1 MDIKQLENIFEEWTK
16 WYNNEI
22 SRKAKMFPVLID
34 GNVEYIS
41 ISSPIEMYCGE
52 YGVKINEYLRKG
64 IYKNDGYD
72 LSFRMSMYATEL
84 TMLLYFAPKMPEDFI
99 AYRYISSEEKN
110 EIINPYPYKLGKSQP
125 YLKRDFLSVT
135 LNDKNYNNADYTKTR
150 YMLELI
156 IPKGIHAIYPMNIRT
171 CKREIEQELILPKD
185 LFICYTGKCKEMN
198 GKIVYVCEIMEPS
211 QL

>member
-52 YGVKINEYLRKG
+52 CGVKINEYLRKG

-72 LSFRMSMYATEL
+72 LSFRMSIYATEL

-125 YLKRDFLSVT
+125 YLKRDFLSVR
-135 LNDKNYNNADYTKTR
+135 LNDKINNNAEYTKTR

-185 LFICYTGKCKEMN
+185 LFICYTGECKEMN

-211 QL
+211 QP